1 MTGFDALFPPHDNA
15 ARSAGWPPLLA
26 LVLLTGSGHVLGD
39 EDRFEEF
46 PVQPQPARD
55 VATLKSTLGQIAV
68 VRSLSTRRL
77 RLVKPVADF
86 LEAPRRV
93 VGAGGHQ
100 PGH

>member
-1 MTGFDALFPPHDNA
+1 M
-15 ARSAGWPPLLA
+15 
-26 LVLLTGSGHVLGD
+26 LLTGSGHVLGD

-100 PGH
+100 PGHEVMIGPSQHSAAILRTVAKSGQWSV